1 MKDLEEYC
9 KQQNAD
15 EKIFLER
22 RENQYRDESV
32 ERTRIVKPSDL
43 LKCVVAMYLYFP
55 NRAARDWRGIRRD
68 FEDEIFQ
75 AEHGVEPYH
84 LACLGSYKFNFMVRN
99 KRVDKSWKIY
109 KFYSLYALGIKA
121 CLGKGLFKLSKNE
134 FHDACDEIK
143 NILTDED
150 RFIDHITDVANLIDE
165 LLEERKLETREQI
178 RDTLR
183 SESFGKEFQ
192 KHYKKSSGLS

>member
-1 MKDLEEYC
+1 MGRFVSSIIIGTNKQNEVKEEQFWALRPFMKDLEEYC

-68 FEDEIFQ
+68 FEDNIFQ

-84 LACLGSYKFNFMVRN
+84 LACLGSYKFL
-99 KRVDKSWKIY
+99 DLWSEIDE
-109 KFYSLYALGIKA
+109 
-121 CLGKGLFKLSKNE
+121 SKN
-134 FHDACDEIK
+134 
-143 NILTDED
+143 LG
-150 RFIDHITDVANLIDE
+150 RFIVSLFT
-165 LLEERKLETREQI
+165 RWGSKLVGGR
-178 RDTLR
+178 
-183 SESFGKEFQ
+183 
-192 KHYKKSSGLS
+192 H